1 MAMDLSKFGVV
12 PRKTSTTFLP
22 EIKESLMPHLIRG
35 LIDGDG
41 WITETHTANNKS
53 HLVIGFCGSEKCVV

>member
-1 MAMDLSKFGVV
+1 MEKNSISITQSLSWYSTEMAADLSKFGVV

-35 LIDGDG
+35 
-41 WITETHTANNKS
+41 
-53 HLVIGFCGSEKCVV
+53 